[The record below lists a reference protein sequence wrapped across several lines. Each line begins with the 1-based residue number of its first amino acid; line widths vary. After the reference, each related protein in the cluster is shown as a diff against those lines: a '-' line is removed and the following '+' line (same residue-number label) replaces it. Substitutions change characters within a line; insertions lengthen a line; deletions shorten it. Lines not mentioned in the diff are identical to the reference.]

1 MVKKEKE
8 LDIRFET
15 VRIVCPRCKTEQ
27 EEVVIVSRSVGIID
41 AQCKNCKKR
50 VVELKIFNQ

>member
-1 MVKKEKE
+1 MKTKE

-15 VRIVCPRCKTEQ
+15 VKIICPRCKTEQ

-41 AQCKNCKKR
+41 VQCKNCKKR
-50 VVELKIFNQ
+50 VVELRIFNQ